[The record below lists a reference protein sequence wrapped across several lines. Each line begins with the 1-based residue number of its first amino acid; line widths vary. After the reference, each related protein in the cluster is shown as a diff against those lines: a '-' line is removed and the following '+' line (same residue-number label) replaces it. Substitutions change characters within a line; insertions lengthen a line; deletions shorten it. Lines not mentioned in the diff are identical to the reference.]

1 MIMSNSKFKGRFKWT
16 KEREQE
22 LVALYKKNLA
32 IKAIADHFGTSVNSI
47 SSKVKRLKTKGDL

>member
-1 MIMSNSKFKGRFKWT
+1 MSDSKFKGRFKWT

-22 LVALYKKNLA
+22 LIALYKENLA